1 MTASGTD
8 KVLPL
13 REPSV
18 TLALPRGSSIIAQV
32 KKANVQYVLSVPDQH
47 TSVGLLHPIA
57 ADPDLKLV
65 RVCKEDECFGIAA
78 GLTYGNLRSLILVQY
93 TGFLYAVNAVRGVA
107 VEQKLPMCFMVGML
121 GKEPG
126 VPAMEAKKFGLRLV
140 EPILDAM
147 GIQHTTI
154 ETEDDVPKISGLIEA
169 AWRDSR
175 PQAILLGG
183 RPEAK

>member
-1 MTASGTD
+1 MSASGTD
-8 KVLPL
+8 TVLPL
-13 REPSV
+13 REPGA
-18 TLALPRGSSIIAQV
+18 TLAPPRGSSIIAQV

-47 TSVGLLHPIA
+47 TSAGLLHPIA
-57 ADPDLKLV
+57 ADRDLKLV

-78 GLTYGNLRSLILVQY
+78 GLTYGNIRSLILVQH
-93 TGFLYAVNAVRGVA
+93 TGFLYSVNAIRGIPC
-107 VEQKLPMCFMVGML
+107 EQKMPICFMIGML

-126 VPAMEAKKFGLRLV
+126 VPSMEAKKFGLRII
-140 EPILDAM
+140 EPILDTM

-169 AWRDSR
+169 AWRESR